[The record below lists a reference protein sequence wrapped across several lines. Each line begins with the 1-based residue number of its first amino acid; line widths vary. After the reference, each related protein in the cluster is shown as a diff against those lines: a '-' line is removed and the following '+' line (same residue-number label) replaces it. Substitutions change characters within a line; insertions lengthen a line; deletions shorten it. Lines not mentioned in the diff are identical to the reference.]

1 MDTRLMQS
9 TSWPG
14 DGDDRLVGR
23 TLARIGRLATIITTL
38 ALTLSVV
45 TATAPAAAKSKTS
58 APPEASAAPA
68 SSEPA
73 HAISPWRGGPIPG
86 GDARTA
92 YCAVEAEFSN
102 GITLSVARSG
112 AGAVTMALLIPG
124 LHAAG
129 PSTWPVTLT
138 LATPANPSLVTAV
151 TASVVD
157 AAKSATIV
165 AVPLDT
171 IPDPQSRLSA
181 AETLTLDSAA
191 DRTIFQIPNGT
202 GDAMTQLTACASAM
216 R

>member
-1 MDTRLMQS
+1 MDTLSLQNAPMAG
-9 TSWPG
+9 T
-14 DGDDRLVGR
+14 GDDRPVER
-23 TLARIGRLATIITTL
+23 TPARIGWRIMVMATL
-38 ALTLSVV
+38 ALSAVAAMAPADAKSKSP
-45 TATAPAAAKSKTS
+45 ATPQEAPAAA
-58 APPEASAAPA
+58 A

-73 HAISPWRGGPIPG
+73 RAISAWRGGPIPG

-124 LHAAG
+124 LRAAG

-138 LATPANPSLVTAV
+138 LATAANPPLVTAV

-171 IPDPQSRLSA
+171 IPDPQSRLSGA
-181 AETLTLDSAA
+181 DTLTLDSAA
-191 DRTIFQIPNGT
+191 DRTSFQIPTGT
-202 GDAMTQLTACASAM
+202 GDAMTQLTACANKM